1 MFWRDN
7 EPNGNQNHNKFSYY
21 FNSIFSGGLIIVKF
35 VWRWFLRGILLPIYQ
50 FSRWIKQRLSFD
62 RKQSLTEIIL
72 KTPVTVLVI
81 FIVLFITW
89 RNVNA
94 DEIRLDSIG
103 KSMAL
108 YRIVPSVDGLPVSY
122 FDEEITEGR
131 TNLNNNSLDQDYF
144 NADLEARERENIES
158 LDLPAPGQTEL
169 GLDQNAL
176 LLPIIT
182 SPDKTNKIRDG
193 ITKYTVNSGDTVSGI
208 ATAFGLK
215 INTLLWANN
224 LTLRSTLKPGQSL
237 IIPPLDGVIHTIKKG
252 DSIGKIAKTYGADAD
267 AIVAANK
274 LASSND
280 IRINQE
286 IIVPGGKPI
295 AVAPTPVPYRQ
306 QNQTNPPKRPGTVAG
321 ANAQPSADGKL
332 LWPTTSR
339 RLSQYFNWRH
349 YGIDVPNKVGQPI
362 YAIQSG
368 TVETAGWNRGGYGYY
383 VIINHGNGMRS
394 LYAHSSE
401 LYVSAGDRVVQ
412 GQVISAIGNTGR
424 STGPHLHFE
433 IRINGKTV
441 NPLSYVR

>member
-1 MFWRDN
+1 MFWRKS
-7 EPNGNQNHNKFSYY
+7 EPNAPDDSNKFSLL
-21 FNSIFSGGLIIVKF
+21 FDKLLGGSLIIIKF
-35 VWRWFLRGILLPIYQ
+35 TWRIVIRNLLLPVYQFFRWFKYRVN
-50 FSRWIKQRLSFD
+50 FKKQQTLAE
-62 RKQSLTEIIL
+62 LVL
-72 KTPVTVLVI
+72 KVPALFFICV
-81 FIVLFITW
+81 IVLFIAW

-103 KSMAL
+103 RNMAL
-108 YRIVPSVDGLPVSY
+108 YRLTPTVDGLPVSY
-122 FDEEITEGR
+122 FSEEIVEGR
-131 TNLNNNSLDQDYF
+131 INKTNNSYFYQDVF
-144 NADLEARERENIES
+144 NSDMEAKEQENFDS
-158 LDLPAPGQTEL
+158 LQQQAPGETEL

-176 LLPIIT
+176 ILPIINDPEKI
-182 SPDKTNKIRDG
+182 SKTRDS
-193 ITKYTVNSGDTVSGI
+193 IVKYTIAEGDTISSI
-208 ATAFGLK
+208 AANFGLK

-224 LTLRSTLKPGQSL
+224 LTVRSLLKPGQN
-237 IIPPLDGVIHTIKKG
+237 IVIPPLDGVVHVIKKG
-252 DSIGKIAKTYGADAD
+252 DNIGKLAKIYGADAE

-274 LASSND
+274 LSSAND

-286 IIVPGGKPI
+286 IIIPGGKPV
-295 AVAPTPVPYRQ
+295 AAAPTAVPYRQ
-306 QNQTNPPKRPGTVAG
+306 TATAPARAGGSPG
-321 ANAQPSADGKL
+321 ANAPAVGGGRL
-332 LWPTTSR
+332 IWPTTSR

-368 TVETAGWNRGGYGYY
+368 VVETAGWNRGGYGYY

-401 LYVSAGDRVVQ
+401 LFVSAGDRVVQ